1 MVPKRPIVAAKWRI
15 YLARLRLV
23 KKYKKLNITKS
34 TTQMWWTVNGI
45 LYANC
50 IVHPLSSSTTE
61 DVVMDKKTNAPTTR
75 RWTTLRDEKNRRLE
89 AVVRYAKGKILNSN
103 DIVAALETVILSGD
117 RVALE
122 GDNQKQADFLSRSL
136 VQVDPG

>member
-1 MVPKRPIVAAKWRI
+1 
-15 YLARLRLV
+15 
-23 KKYKKLNITKS
+23 
-34 TTQMWWTVNGI
+34 
-45 LYANC
+45 
-50 IVHPLSSSTTE
+50 
-61 DVVMDKKTNAPTTR
+61 MDKKTNAPTTR